1 MCEMFCGKVDAK
13 LKLQQ
18 LAVKCKE
25 RCLDPKA
32 FSCVEKVLCETE
44 SENASKRWKFLN
56 FCLIF
61 ILSAYGYNYFCKEM
75 SSKRCL
81 LELPRALRY
90 AFRPSEDCSFCDK
103 IENAI
108 RLRGITSEEFASRY
122 AYGGGPVIVEDATKN
137 WTALTKFNYW
147 YFRDIYVNA
156 KRKQKILDCQFL
168 PYQTGFKNLYKA
180 LDMPKERVE
189 LQPGYQPWYFGWSN
203 CNPETAE
210 EFRKHYGRPYFLPPT
225 SENNA
230 VDWFFIGTAGLG
242 AHMHIDN
249 VRLPSWQAQL
259 SGSKRWLLAPPPE
272 CYFKC
277 KRFDTIVRKGDII
290 VLDTNKW
297 YHQTFVQ
304 PGEISL
310 TIGAEYD

>member
-1 MCEMFCGKVDAK
+1 MKMCLEESK

-18 LAVKCKE
+18 ILIKCKDK
-25 RCLDPKA
+25 CIDPKA
-32 FSCVEKVLCETE
+32 YSCVQKFI
-44 SENASKRWKFLN
+44 SENESGSACRSWKLFK

-61 ILSAYGYNYFCKEM
+61 ALLAYGYNYFFNEL

-90 AFRPSEDCSFCDK
+90 ALRPPEDCAFCEN
-103 IENAI
+103 IESAV
-108 RLRGITSEEFASRY
+108 RLRGVTSEEFASKY
-122 AYGGGPVIVEDATKN
+122 AYTGGPVIVEDATTN
-137 WTALTKFNYW
+137 WTAPTKFDYW
-147 YFRDIYVNA
+147 YFRDIYMNA

-168 PYQTGFKNLYKA
+168 PYKTGFRDIFKA

-189 LQPGYQPWYFGWSN
+189 LQPGNKPWYFGWSN

-210 EFRKHYGRPYFLPPT
+210 ELRRHYGRPYFLPPT

-272 CYFKC
+272 CYFRC
-277 KRFDTIVRKGDII
+277 KRFDTIVRRGDII

-304 PGEISL
+304 PGEVSL